1 MKRFF
6 DSSALVKRYI
16 PETGT
21 AWVQS
26 ILRSTPRS
34 DSYIAD
40 VTGPEIMAAFA
51 RRLRRGDITLA
62 NYNVAATTFEHHF
75 RRRYTRLPLS
85 LPIVY
90 TAMEL
95 TKRHHLRG
103 YDAVQLATVLVLR
116 DFLQRQGIT
125 DLTFVSADDDLC
137 QAAAAEGLLTENPN
151 HYP

>member
-26 ILRSTPRS
+26 TLRGTPRA
-34 DSYIAD
+34 DSYIAC

-51 RRLRRGDITLA
+51 RRLRMGDITLA
-62 NYNVAATTFEHHF
+62 AYNVVATTFERHF
-75 RRRYTRLPLS
+75 RRCYTRLPLS
-85 LPIVY
+85 LPVVY
-90 TAMEL
+90 TAMGL
-95 TKRHHLRG
+95 TRRHHLRG
-103 YDAVQLATVLVLR
+103 YDAVQLATALVLR
-116 DFLQRQGIT
+116 DFLHRQGIT
-125 DLTFVSADDDLC
+125 GLTFVPADDDLC
-137 QAAAAEGLLTENPN
+137 RAAAAEGLLTENPN